1 VFDVF
6 QFCKTMVEERRVVV
20 VKAMLG
26 EKAGEGRGVGA
37 AAGGYLNNAKK
48 EYCEESSHVD

>member
-1 VFDVF
+1 
-6 QFCKTMVEERRVVV
+6 MVEERRVVV